1 LNKINLQITNIFKR
15 IINRHKKILNEDLS
29 LEKDIFGVP
38 RINVKDNYKKSLKQ
52 IENKIYTR
60 FEPYLKI
67 LSTDINLYKKIED
80 IKI

>member
-67 LSTDINLYKKIED
+67 LSTDNNLYKKIED